1 MKKVL
6 SVLVV
11 AILMLGIMLP
21 MTASAANASATL
33 TGTGTVRAGD
43 TITLTFNLNGK
54 GIYGAEGTLNYDA
67 AQVSL
72 VSTSQKI
79 ASPWVV
85 EFNGNKFVAYDNNLA
100 APISSNKAIFTVTF
114 KVKSVATGTK
124 INISY
129 TGVKASDGSADANI
143 GTVAYSATVAA
154 PLSTENNLASLTVA
168 GATLSPAFSA
178 GTTSYTT
185 TVPFSTSKL
194 NVTATAKDSKAKVT
208 VNSPNLTPGGK
219 TNVTVTVKAENGST
233 KTYTIV
239 VTREQDPNY
248 VASANNNLSG
258 ISVEG
263 FLLSPVFSADKTSYI
278 IWAPYETES
287 VNITGAAADTKA
299 NIEVVGGDNLAAG
312 KDNEVKVIC
321 TAENGEK
328 KTYTVIVKRAA
339 AHDGT
344 ADTPTDTPTDT
355 PDVNEPADVPETTGG
370 IAWWW
375 ILVASVLSLGLG
387 FGAAFVILEYKKLK

>member
-6 SVLVV
+6 SILVV
-11 AILMLGIMLP
+11 AILVLSCMLP
-21 MTASAANASATL
+21 MTASAVTASATL
-33 TGTGTVRAGD
+33 AGAGTVRAGD

-100 APISSNKAIFTVTF
+100 APISSNKAVFSVTF
-114 KVKSVATGTK
+114 KVKAVATGTK

-129 TGVKASDGSADANI
+129 TGVKASDGTADANI
-143 GTVAYSATVAA
+143 GTVSYSATVAA

-168 GATLSPAFSA
+168 GVTLSPAFSA

-208 VNSPNLTPGGK
+208 VNSPNLVPGGK

-239 VTREQDPNY
+239 VSREQDPNY

-278 IWAPYETES
+278 VWAPYETES
-287 VNITGAAADTKA
+287 VKVTGTAADTKA
-299 NIEVVGGDNLAAG
+299 SVEVVGGENLAAG
-312 KDNEVKVIC
+312 QDNEVKVIC
-321 TAENGEK
+321 TAENGDK
-328 KTYTVIVKRAA
+328 KTYTVVVKRAA
-339 AHDGT
+339 SHDG
-344 ADTPTDTPTDT
+344 AEDTPVDTT
-355 PDVNEPADVPETTGG
+355 PEATGG

-387 FGAAFVILEYKKLK
+387 FGAAFVLLGSKKRK

>member
-11 AILMLGIMLP
+11 AILVLSCMLP
-21 MTASAANASATL
+21 MTVSAATASATL
-33 TGTGTVRAGD
+33 AGAGTVRAGD

-67 AQVSL
+67 AQVTL

-100 APISSNKAIFTVTF
+100 APISSNKAVFSVTF
-114 KVKSVATGTK
+114 KVKAVATGTK

-129 TGVKASDGSADANI
+129 TGVKASDGTADANI
-143 GTVAYSATVAA
+143 GTVSYSATVAA
-154 PLSTENNLASLTVA
+154 PLSTENNLASLSVQ
-168 GATLSPAFSA
+168 GVTLSPAFSA
-178 GTTSYTT
+178 GTTSYTAS
-185 TVPFSTSKL
+185 VPFSTSKL

-239 VTREQDPNY
+239 VSREQDPNY
-248 VASANNNLSG
+248 QASANNNLSG
-258 ISVEG
+258 IKVEG

-278 IWAPYETES
+278 VWAPYETQS
-287 VNITGAAADTKA
+287 VKVSGTAADTKA
-299 NIEVVGGDNLAAG
+299 SVEVVGGENLAAG
-312 KDNEVKVIC
+312 QDNEVKVVC
-321 TAENGEK
+321 TAENGDK
-328 KTYTVIVKRAA
+328 KTYTVVVKRAA

-344 ADTPTDTPTDT
+344 TDAPIDTPNDDVNTDTPE
-355 PDVNEPADVPETTGG
+355 VTGG

>member
-11 AILMLGIMLP
+11 AILVLSCMLP
-21 MTASAANASATL
+21 MTASAVTASATL
-33 TGTGTVRAGD
+33 AGAGTVRAGD

-100 APISSNKAIFTVTF
+100 APISSNKAVFSVTF
-114 KVKSVATGTK
+114 KVKAVATGTK

-129 TGVKASDGSADANI
+129 TGVKASDGTADANI
-143 GTVAYSATVAA
+143 GTVSYSATVAA

-168 GATLSPAFSA
+168 GVTLSPAFSA

-208 VNSPNLTPGGK
+208 VNSPNLVPGGK

-239 VTREQDPNY
+239 VSREQDPNY

-278 IWAPYETES
+278 VWAPYETES
-287 VNITGAAADTKA
+287 VKVTGTAADTKA
-299 NIEVVGGDNLAAG
+299 SVEVVGGENLAAG
-312 KDNEVKVIC
+312 QDNEVKVVC
-321 TAENGEK
+321 TAENGDK
-328 KTYTVIVKRAA
+328 KTYTVVVKRAA

-344 ADTPTDTPTDT
+344 TDAPIDTPND
-355 PDVNEPADVPETTGG
+355 DVNTDNPELTGG

-387 FGAAFVILEYKKLK
+387 FGAAFVLLGSKKRK

>member
-278 IWAPYETES
+278 VWAPYETES
-287 VNITGAAADTKA
+287 VNITGTAADTKA
-299 NIEVVGGDNLAAG
+299 NVEVVGGDNLAAG

-344 ADTPTDTPTDT
+344 ADTPTDTP
-355 PDVNEPADVPETTGG
+355 DVNEPADVPEATGG

-387 FGAAFVILEYKKLK
+387 FGAAFVIVGSKKR

>member
-11 AILMLGIMLP
+11 AILVLSCMLP
-21 MTASAANASATL
+21 MTASAATASATL
-33 TGTGTVRAGD
+33 TGVGIVRAGD

-54 GIYGAEGTLNYDA
+54 GIYGAQGILNYDA
-67 AQVSL
+67 SQVTL

-79 ASPWVV
+79 ASPWMV
-85 EFNGNKFVAYDNNLA
+85 EFNGNNFVAYDNNQTN
-100 APISSNKAIFTVTF
+100 PISSNKAIFAVTF
-114 KVKSVATGTK
+114 KVKAVATGTK

-129 TGVKASDGSADANI
+129 TGVKASDSFNDANI
-143 GTVAYSATVAA
+143 GTVSYSATVAA
-154 PLSTENNLASLTVA
+154 PLSTENNLSSLTVA

-208 VNSPNLTPGGK
+208 VNSPNLVPGGK

-239 VTREQDPNY
+239 VSREQDPNY

-278 IWAPYETES
+278 VWAPYETES
-287 VNITGAAADTKA
+287 VNVSGAAADTKA
-299 NIEVVGGDNLAAG
+299 SVEVVGGENLAAG
-312 KDNEVKVIC
+312 QDNEVKVVC
-321 TAENGEK
+321 TAENGDK
-328 KTYTVIVKRAA
+328 KTYTVVVKRAA

-344 ADTPTDTPTDT
+344 TDAPIDTPND
-355 PDVNEPADVPETTGG
+355 DVNTDNPEVIGG

-387 FGAAFVILEYKKLK
+387 FGAAYVILEYKKLK

>member
-6 SVLVV
+6 SLLVV
-11 AILMLGIMLP
+11 AVLMFAFMLP
-21 MTASAANASATL
+21 MTVSAANASATL

-67 AQVSL
+67 SQVTL

-85 EFNGNKFVAYDNNLA
+85 EFNGNKFVAYDNNLS
-100 APISSNKAIFTVTF
+100 APISSNKAVFAVTF

-129 TGVKASDGSADANI
+129 TGVKASDGTADAVV
-143 GTVAYSATVAA
+143 GTVSYSVTVAA
-154 PLSTENNLASLTVA
+154 PLSTENNLASLSAQGV
-168 GATLSPAFSA
+168 TLSPAFSA
-178 GTTSYTT
+178 ATTSYTA

-248 VASANNNLSG
+248 VASSNNNLSG
-258 ISVEG
+258 ITVEG

-278 IWAPYETES
+278 VWVPYETES
-287 VNITGAAADTKA
+287 VNVSGTAADTKA
-299 NIEVVGGDNLAAG
+299 SVEVVGGENLAAG
-312 KDNEVKVIC
+312 QDNEVKVIC
-321 TAENGEK
+321 TAENGDK
-328 KTYTVIVKRAA
+328 KTYTVVVKRAA

-344 ADTPTDTPTDT
+344 TDAPIDTPNDDVNTDTPE
-355 PDVNEPADVPETTGG
+355 VTGG

>member
-11 AILMLGIMLP
+11 AILVLSCMLP
-21 MTASAANASATL
+21 MTASAVTASATL
-33 TGTGTVRAGD
+33 AGAGTVRAGD

-100 APISSNKAIFTVTF
+100 APISSNKAVFSVTF
-114 KVKSVATGTK
+114 KVKAVATGTK

-129 TGVKASDGSADANI
+129 TGVKASDGTADANI
-143 GTVAYSATVAA
+143 GTVSYSATVAA

-168 GATLSPAFSA
+168 GVTLSPAFSA

-208 VNSPNLTPGGK
+208 VNSPNLVPGGK

-239 VTREQDPNY
+239 VSREQDPNY

-278 IWAPYETES
+278 VWAPYETES
-287 VNITGAAADTKA
+287 VKVTGTAADTKA
-299 NIEVVGGDNLAAG
+299 SVEVVGGENLAAG
-312 KDNEVKVIC
+312 QDNEVKVVC
-321 TAENGEK
+321 TAENGDK
-328 KTYTVIVKRAA
+328 KTYTVVVKRAA

-344 ADTPTDTPTDT
+344 TDAPIDTPND
-355 PDVNEPADVPETTGG
+355 DVNTDNPELTGG

-387 FGAAFVILEYKKLK
+387 FSAAFVLLGSKKRK

>member
-11 AILMLGIMLP
+11 AILVLSCMLP
-21 MTASAANASATL
+21 MTASAVTASATL
-33 TGTGTVRAGD
+33 TGAGIVRAGD

-54 GIYGAEGTLNYDA
+54 GIYGAEGILNYDA
-67 AQVSL
+67 SQVSL

-79 ASPWVV
+79 ASPWMV
-85 EFNGNKFVAYDNNLA
+85 EFNDNKFVAYDNNLA
-100 APISSNKAIFTVTF
+100 TPISSNKAIFTITF
-114 KVKSVATGTK
+114 KVKAVATGTK
-124 INISY
+124 INISC
-129 TGVKASDGSADANI
+129 TEVIATDISNGVNI
-143 GTVAYSATVAA
+143 GTVSYSATVAA
-154 PLSTENNLASLTVA
+154 PLSTENNLSSLTVA

-208 VNSPNLTPGGK
+208 VNSPNLVPGGK

-239 VTREQDPNY
+239 VSREQDPNY

-278 IWAPYETES
+278 VWAPYETES
-287 VNITGAAADTKA
+287 VKVTGTAADTKA
-299 NIEVVGGDNLAAG
+299 SVEVVGGENLAAG
-312 KDNEVKVIC
+312 QDNEVKVVC
-321 TAENGEK
+321 TAENGDK
-328 KTYTVIVKRAA
+328 KTYTVVVKRAA

-344 ADTPTDTPTDT
+344 TDAPIDTPND
-355 PDVNEPADVPETTGG
+355 DVNTDNPEVTGG

-387 FGAAFVILEYKKLK
+387 FGAAFVLLGSKKRK